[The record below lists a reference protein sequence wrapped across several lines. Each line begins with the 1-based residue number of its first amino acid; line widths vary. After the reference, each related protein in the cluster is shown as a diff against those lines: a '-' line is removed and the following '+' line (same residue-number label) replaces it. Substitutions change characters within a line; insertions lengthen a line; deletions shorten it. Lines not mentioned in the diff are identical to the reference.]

1 MITISKIGEDIIK
14 ASIREFD
21 VADEK
26 EKIKYAERMA
36 AKISAVMDM
45 SEAKGSGQPLQKR
58 PMSSEDINNIRPSE
72 DETITVKVQKLR
84 DQKNYTV
91 KQISD
96 ALGIEEKKVREILKF
111 NREMKAK

>member
-1 MITISKIGEDIIK
+1 MITISKIGEDIIN

-45 SEAKGSGQPLQKR
+45 SETQGSVQPVPKR
-58 PMSSEDINNIRPSE
+58 PMRSEDVNNIEPSGE
-72 DETITVKVQKLR
+72 EPLTVKVQKLR
-84 DQKNYTV
+84 DKKYTV
-91 KQISD
+91 KQICD
-96 ALGIEEKKVREILKF
+96 ALGLEDKKVREILQF